1 MLAKGLAYKSLP
13 NALDFVLIKANKA
26 KADSRYS
33 IPDIGKLGVPKA
45 RGSALVNRKSKGLG
59 RGERSWGTGEGGELW
74 G

>member
-26 KADSRYS
+26 KADSHYS

-59 RGERSWGTGEGGELW
+59 RGELLGAWGGGELW